1 MGGPLVFE
9 MLFRGDA
16 SSAKAAAAEVQAAT
30 GKLKADTQAATS
42 AIASDTA
49 ATLKNTDAKRAA
61 ARAANEV
68 AEAEAAARAAYEQ
81 SQYGWGLAPTQMPY
95 PSGAQPASGTGARH
109 QPTPGTRAPS
119 AGAASAYAA
128 NLSFQLNDIAMMTM
142 AGQNP
147 MMLMMQQGTQVT
159 QVFTQM
165 RASGMATG
173 TALRSA
179 FMGMLNPMSL
189 ATMAVIGFGTAAVQ
203 WLLDTG
209 EEAKTLDQALGNLE
223 SSTSAVKA
231 ALKEAKRGTA
241 DLAADFGSGARA
253 ARELNIALLQ
263 LAQMEAAQRV
273 RASIKSVGEAVAD
286 MHSVFNFGVVDSRT
300 LEKQFNLTARGAQEV
315 SAAIQKFEMA
325 DTFESKIEAAKG
337 IAEAMAN
344 AEYNS
349 DGANEAATKFGTSV
363 GTASIHARILEG
375 TTEQIGALTKE
386 IAESGIDVPF
396 ETAAEKGQKLAD
408 LLDDVMKT
416 LEKTRAPFDLEDDL
430 EMTRRIGEATLQ
442 YGADSLEVKRLQIE
456 AERQNF
462 EAQLRTLDTTEEHK
476 NKLLELWDV
485 AKGLQSVDPFGSL
498 AAGKDYLRTQ
508 SESLA
513 RTQLELSL
521 IGQAEEARRRILALY
536 EAEMQIRDMHL
547 DPASGLA
554 AQVREQAIAA
564 AEAEANLKRVED
576 AWDTVRSAGEDAIDG
591 IFDALKQGDVGGAFE
606 AMATE
611 IEGMFTELAVT
622 NPLKNAIF
630 GADYATMSD
639 VGGLGG
645 IWDRLTGKAGPLE
658 VTGVSSQSVGAMT
671 VTAAQVIINGGL
683 GFGAAN
689 LSGAPTGGLAG
700 SDAVQSQVWQFFTNK
715 GLQPHQIAG
724 IMGNVSRES
733 SFDPT
738 NVGDFGQAF
747 GLFQHNDRKGALF
760 DFIGGQS
767 NLGNVNAQLEFA
779 WHELMTS
786 ESGPMKRLLA
796 STNVR
801 DATAAFAGFERPKGY
816 TLANPAGADGW
827 QQRLAAAE
835 AAMAKFGTTTITAT
849 GQLGTMGTG
858 FDQFG
863 QALGSAL
870 QGGASGGGIFGT
882 LFGSILS
889 GLGIPGFAGGGRH
902 DGGLRIVGENGPEL
916 EYTGPSTIVPADLT
930 RQILSG
936 GAPAN
941 GAVAP
946 VDARPVI
953 TIVNQS
959 SAQVEAEVQE
969 VTDSRGR
976 RRYALTM
983 SDALATGLSAK
994 GGKGRRTL
1002 RQVYGLREAGID
1014 R

>member
-1 MGGPLVFE
+1 MSGPMVYEL
-9 MLFRGDA
+9 LFRGDA

-42 AIASDTA
+42 AIASDTT

-61 ARAANEV
+61 ARAAKEV

-81 SQYGWGLAPTQMPY
+81 SQYGWPVG
-95 PSGAQPASGTGARH
+95 
-109 QPTPGTRAPS
+109 PTPLQYQTPPRQNPVPAPVSSPRAPS
-119 AGAASAYAA
+119 TGAASAYAA

-173 TALRSA
+173 TALRGA

-209 EEAKTLDQALGNLE
+209 EEAKTLDEALGNLE

-273 RASIKSVGEAVAD
+273 RTSIKSVGEAVAD

-325 DTFESKIEAAKG
+325 DTFESKVEAAKG

-375 TTEQIGALTKE
+375 TTEQIDALTKE
-386 IAESGIDVPF
+386 IAKSGIDVPF

-476 NKLLELWDV
+476 KKLLELWDA
-485 AKGLQSVDPFGSL
+485 AKGLQSVDPFGAL

-508 SESLA
+508 TESLA
-513 RTQLELSL
+513 KTQLELGL
-521 IGQAEEARRRILALY
+521 IGQTEATRRRILALY
-536 EAEMQIRDMHL
+536 EAEQQIRDMHL
-547 DPASGLA
+547 DPSSTMA
-554 AQVREQAIAA
+554 ADIRATATAA
-564 AEAEANLKRVED
+564 AEAEAQLDR
-576 AWDTVRSAGEDAIDG
+576 VRSAWETVQGAGEDAIDG
-591 IFDALKQGDVGGAFE
+591 IIDALKQGDIGGAFE

-611 IEGMFTELAVT
+611 IEGMFTELALT
-622 NPLKNAIF
+622 NPLKNALF
-630 GADYATMSD
+630 GTDYATMAD

-683 GFGAAN
+683 GLGAAS
-689 LSGAPTGGLAG
+689 LSGVPTGGLAG
-700 SDAVQSQVWQFFTNK
+700 SADVQSQVWQFFANK

-760 DFIGGQS
+760 DFIGGKG

-786 ESGPMKRLLA
+786 EAAAMKRLLA

-827 QQRLAAAE
+827 SQRLGAAE
-835 AAMAKFGTTTITAT
+835 AAMAKFGATATTTTD
-849 GQLGTMGTG
+849 QLGTMGNG
-858 FDQFG
+858 FNSFG
-863 QALGSAL
+863 AALNNLFQGDGAGGSA
-870 QGGASGGGIFGT
+870 GGFFGNLIGG
-882 LFGSILS
+882 LL
-889 GLGIPGFAGGGRH
+889 GLPGFAAGGDH
-902 DGGLRIVGENGPEL
+902 AGGWRIVGENGPEI
-916 EYTGPSTIVPADLT
+916 EATGAARIFNASET
-930 RQILSG
+930 RSILSSPPPAANAASTPPIAA
-936 GAPAN
+936 APAP
-941 GAVAP
+941 A
-946 VDARPVI
+946 
-953 TIVNQS
+953 TINIHNYTSEPIQQATSQGPDGESMVELIVGRQL
-959 SAQVEAEVQE
+959 AQGKH
-969 VTDSRGR
+969 DKRLRS
-976 RRYALTM
+976 RYAL
-983 SDALATGLSAK
+983 K
-994 GGKGRRTL
+994 PEVVKR
-1002 RQVYGLREAGID
+1002 
-1014 R
+1014 